1 MVRSIT
7 SFSRSGLMDWL
18 AQRVSAVVL
27 GSYAVF
33 LTVYL
38 LVNPGLDYQQWS
50 GLFGQF
56 WFKIYTLASLIALV
70 AHIWVGMWT
79 VATDY
84 VKNAWARFVVLAVIA
99 LVNFSYFIVGFSA
112 VWGA

>member
-1 MVRSIT
+1 MVKSIT
-7 SFSRSGLMDWL
+7 SFSRSGLQDWL

-27 GSYAVF
+27 ASYAVF
-33 LTVYL
+33 LLIYL
-38 LVNPGLDYQQWS
+38 LVNPDLTYSQWQ
-50 GLFGQF
+50 GLFANF
-56 WFKIYTLASLIALV
+56 WFKFYTLASLIALI

-84 VKNAWARFVVLAVIA
+84 VKNAWARFIVLSLIA
-99 LVNFSYFIVGFSA
+99 LVNFGYFVFGFSA

>member
-1 MVRSIT
+1 MVKSVT
-7 SFSRSGLMDWL
+7 NFSRSGLMDWL

-27 GSYAVF
+27 GTYAVF
-33 LTVYL
+33 MLGYL
-38 LVNPGLDYQQWS
+38 LLSPQLDYQQWQ

-56 WFKIYTLASLIALV
+56 WFKIYTLAALIALV

-84 VKNAWARFVVLAVIA
+84 VKNALVRFLVLALIA
-99 LVNFSYFIVGFSA
+99 LVNFTYFVVGFSA

>member
-18 AQRVSAVVL
+18 AQRVSAVLL
-27 GSYAVF
+27 GTYAVF
-33 LTVYL
+33 IFGYL
-38 LVNPGLDYQQWS
+38 MINADVDYQQWS

-56 WFKIYTLASLIALV
+56 WFKIYTLSSLIALV

-84 VKNAWARFVVLAVIA
+84 VKNAWARFIVLTVIA
-99 LVNFSYFIVGFSA
+99 LANFTYFIIGFSA